1 MKWSYRIAR
10 VSGIDIRVHATF
22 VLIVLLGALEWGV
35 PHGVGGALFGAL
47 TVCTLFLCV
56 ALHELGHSLVAQRV
70 GVSVREIVLLPIGG
84 LARLAREP
92 DKPLHELFIA
102 VAGPLVNVSIA
113 AALGA
118 VALLLVGTRADGASL
133 LIESVS
139 RGPSVLAL
147 VGLLLMAN
155 LALAILNMIPALPM
169 DGGRVFRALLALLLG
184 RARATTIAA
193 LVGQLLAVALA
204 VYAFRSGNVLL
215 ALFAG
220 FIFLGAGQE
229 RMMARATKILASVR
243 ASEACSRAPALSP
256 DDTLAT
262 ALSELR
268 VPLAQLPVMHGA
280 HLVGVLTRRDALQ
293 AAKQSSPTTTVSLVM
308 RRDFEEVAADVSL
321 EDVRARLIETGGR
334 PIAVHD
340 AEGLVGLLTFEDL
353 ARVTALAASLERRR
367 AKSPARWPA
376 SFG

>member
-10 VSGIDIRVHATF
+10 VSGIDVRVHATF

-35 PHGVGGALFGAL
+35 PHGAAGAVFGAL

-92 DKPLHELFIA
+92 DKPLHEFFIA
-102 VAGPLVNVSIA
+102 IAGPLVNVIIA
-113 AALGA
+113 AVLGA
-118 VALLLVGTRADGASL
+118 LALLLVGATPDGANL

-139 RGPSVLAL
+139 RGPSALAL

-169 DGGRVFRALLALLLG
+169 DGGRVFRALLAMLLG
-184 RARATTIAA
+184 RARATQVAA

-204 VYAFRSGNVLL
+204 VYAFRSGNLLL
-215 ALFAG
+215 ALFAA

-229 RMMARATKILASVR
+229 RMMARATKLLASVR
-243 ASEACSRAPALSP
+243 ASEACNRAPALSV

-262 ALSELR
+262 AVSHFR
-268 VPLAQLPVMHGA
+268 APLAQLPVMHGA
-280 HLVGVLTRRDALQ
+280 HLVGVLTRDDALK
-293 AAKQSSPTTTVSLVM
+293 AAKRSPPTTSVGAVM
-308 RRDFEEVAADVSL
+308 QRDFDEVAGDASL
-321 EDVRARLIETGGR
+321 EEVRARLIETGGR
-334 PIAVHD
+334 PIAVRD
-340 AEGLVGLLTFEDL
+340 SEGYVGFLAFEDL
-353 ARVTALAASLERRR
+353 TRVAALAASLEQRR
-367 AKSPARWPA
+367 AKSPVRWPA

>member
-22 VLIVLLGALEWGV
+22 VLIVLLGALEWGA
-35 PHGVGGALFGAL
+35 PHGVAGAVFGAL
-47 TVCTLFLCV
+47 TVCTLFFCV

-118 VALLLVGTRADGASL
+118 VALLFVGARPDSASL

-139 RGPSVLAL
+139 RGPSALAL
-147 VGLLLMAN
+147 LGLLLMAN

-169 DGGRVFRALLALLLG
+169 DGGRVFRALLALFLG
-184 RARATTIAA
+184 RARATDIAA

-204 VYAFRSGNVLL
+204 VYAFRSGNLLL
-215 ALFAG
+215 AVFAA

-229 RMMARATKILASVR
+229 RMMARATKLLASVR
-243 ASEACSRAPALSP
+243 AAEACSRAPALSP
-256 DDTLAT
+256 DDTLAR

-268 VPLAQLPVMHGA
+268 VPLAQLPVVHEA
-280 HLVGVLTRRDALQ
+280 ALVGVLTRHDAVS
-293 AAKQSSPTTTVSLVM
+293 AAKRSSPTTPVSAVM
-308 RRDFEEVAADVSL
+308 RRDFEHVAADMSL

-334 PIAVHD
+334 PIAVRD
-340 AEGLVGLLTFEDL
+340 ADGLVGLLSFEDL